1 MRWLRLL
8 SFGNAGA
15 LYVLAAII
23 VIFGLWIPEL
33 FLSADTFRQVVNS
46 SAVSG
51 IVALSLIV
59 PLATRTFDL
68 SIGATMTLSGVTT
81 AHFLSVGMSP
91 VTAVLLGL
99 GVAVV
104 VGLVNGIVVVLMR
117 VDSFIATLATS
128 SLVEAFVIM
137 TTNDQQ
143 ITNSAL
149 SGSFANIAQ
158 TSIGDITLPVFYA
171 LALALVLWIF
181 LQHTPTGRRVY
192 ATGFNQEAARLAR
205 IRTSR
210 LRFVSLIVSATI
222 AGAAGIVLTSQTGAG
237 TPGSGD
243 PYLLSAYAA
252 AFLGATQLHR
262 GRFNAWGTVIAVVL
276 LGTGVT
282 GLGLAGAPQWAP
294 SMFTGV
300 VLIAA
305 LVVTGSE
312 RRSARTGVSPVRAWL
327 ERLRGRRRQ
336 LTA

>member
-1 MRWLRLL
+1 MKLLRLL
-8 SFGNAGA
+8 SFSNAGA

-23 VIFGLWIPEL
+23 VIFGIWIPDL
-33 FLSADTFRQVVNS
+33 FLSTDTFRQVVNS

-51 IVALSLIV
+51 MVALSLVV

-68 SIGATMTLSGVTT
+68 SIGATMTLSGVAT

-91 VTAVLLGL
+91 TTAVLLGL
-99 GVAVV
+99 GVAVA
-104 VGLVNGIVVVLMR
+104 VGVVNGIVVVLMR

-128 SLVEAFVIM
+128 SLVAAFVIM

-143 ITNSAL
+143 ITDSAL

-158 TSIGDITLPVFYA
+158 TSIGDITLPVFYT
-171 LALALVLWIF
+171 LALALVLWVF
-181 LQHTPTGRRVY
+181 LQHTPTGRRLY
-192 ATGFNQEAARLAR
+192 ATGFNLEAARLAR

-210 LRFVSLIVSATI
+210 LRFVSLIVSAAI
-222 AGAAGIVLTSQTGAG
+222 AGAAGIILTSQTGAG

-252 AFLGATQLHR
+252 AFLGATQLHP

-312 RRSARTGVSPVRAWL
+312 RRSARTGVSPVRAL
-327 ERLRGRRRQ
+327 IERLRGRQ
-336 LTA
+336 GQMTA